1 MPIKVP
7 KAWAFFMVY
16 YSPVVFVFSKTGA
29 DFFIQ
34 LKGLNA
40 GRPLWDKIPNS
51 CGIEINKSI
60 MDVKFMYY
68 TFEYLFRADRFKPFL
83 KGSVIPYIRLPDI
96 EFVVYHHFISTMARQ
111 EPTQIRRAAVNDYA
125 Q

>member
-7 KAWAFFMVY
+7 RAWAFFMIY
-16 YSPVVFVFSKTGA
+16 ATPVIFVFTKSEP

-40 GRPLWDKIPNS
+40 GKPLWVPITNS
-51 CGIEINKSI
+51 IGVSVNKTI

-68 TFEYLFRADRFKPFL
+68 TFEYLFQADRFKPFL
-83 KGSVIPYIRLPDI
+83 KGSVIPYIRQTDI

-111 EPTQIRRAAVNDYA
+111 EPIQVPKAWAVA
-125 Q
+125 V